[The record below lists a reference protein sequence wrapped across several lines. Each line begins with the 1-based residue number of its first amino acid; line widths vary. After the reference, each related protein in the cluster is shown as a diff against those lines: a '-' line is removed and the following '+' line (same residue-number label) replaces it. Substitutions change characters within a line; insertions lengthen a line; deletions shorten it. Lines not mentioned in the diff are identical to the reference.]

1 MTKKEFYDLLLKFE
15 NNDCTIGEEKLLF
28 QFYDDLQK
36 KDKMGSWT
44 LSEKEETRIRLLRR
58 INNSIQAPQEKQ
70 TKKINWKRYQSIA
83 AVVICFMAA
92 GYLFFQLTGTPSDI
106 LPKDAITLQL
116 EDGTIHILENDG
128 TVKIQN
134 KNGDIIGQQ
143 NGNQLTYDKNS
154 SPQKL
159 AYNTLS
165 IPNGKTFQL
174 QLSDG
179 TQVHLNAG
187 SSLKYPVQF
196 LKDAERKVFITGEA
210 FLSVSKDTKHPFIV
224 NANNL
229 NVRVLGTQFNVSAYP
244 EDNTAD
250 VVLVEGSVGL
260 YAKNDVFDAS
270 KSDLLK
276 PGFKGS
282 YNKETK
288 KISKE
293 AVTTSIYTSWLTGE
307 LIFRNMTFDN
317 ILKKLERH
325 YDITIV
331 NNNKTLGNKVFNA
344 NFGQISA
351 NEVFRKLKINYGI
364 EYQMDGDTIIIK

>member
-1 MTKKEFYDLLLKFE
+1 MTKKEIDDLLLKFE
-15 NNDCTIGEEKLLF
+15 NNDCTTGEKNLLF

-36 KDKMGSWT
+36 EDKMASWN

-58 INNSIQAPQEKQ
+58 INNSIRTSEEKQ
-70 TKKINWKRYQSIA
+70 TQKISWKKYQAIA
-83 AVVICFMAA
+83 AIFICFITA
-92 GYLFFQLTGTPSDI
+92 GYLFFQLTKAPSDI

-116 EDGTIHILENDG
+116 EDGTIQILEKDG

-134 KNGDIIGQQ
+134 TNGHIVGEQ
-143 NGNQLTYDKNS
+143 NGNQLTYNKNS
-154 SPQKL
+154 SSQKL
-159 AYNTLS
+159 AYNILR

-179 TQVHLNAG
+179 TTVHLNAG
-187 SSLKYPVQF
+187 SSLKYPVEF

-210 FLSVSKDTKHPFIV
+210 FLTVSKDAKHPFIV

-244 EDNTAD
+244 EDNTTD

-260 YAKNDVFDAS
+260 YTNNEVFDTQ
-270 KSDLLK
+270 KSNLLK
-276 PGFKGS
+276 PGFKAS
-282 YNKETK
+282 YNKQTE
-288 KISKE
+288 KIRKD
-293 AVTTSIYTSWLTGE
+293 AVRTAIYTSWMGGE

-331 NNNKTLGNKVFNA
+331 NNNKALGNKIFNA
-344 NFGQISA
+344 NFRKTSFK
-351 NEVFRKLKINYGI
+351 EVFDKLKINYGI
-364 EYQMDGDTIIIK
+364 EYQIDGNTIIIK

>member
-1 MTKKEFYDLLLKFE
+1 MTKKEFDDLLLKFE
-15 NNDCTIGEEKLLF
+15 NNECTIGEKNLLF

-36 KDKMGSWT
+36 EDKMALWN

-58 INNSIQAPQEKQ
+58 INNSIRASEEKQ
-70 TKKINWKRYQSIA
+70 IPKINWKKHQAIA
-83 AVVICFMAA
+83 AVFICFITA
-92 GYLFFQLTGTPSDI
+92 GYLFFQLPKAPSDI

-116 EDGTIHILENDG
+116 EDGTIQILEKDG

-134 KNGDIIGQQ
+134 TNGHIVREQ
-143 NGNQLTYDKNS
+143 NGNKLTYNKNS
-154 SPQKL
+154 SSQKL
-159 AYNTLS
+159 AYNTLT

-179 TQVHLNAG
+179 TNVHLNAG

-196 LKDAERKVFITGEA
+196 LNDRERKVIITGEA
-210 FLSVSKDTKHPFIV
+210 FLSVSKDPKHPFIV

-244 EDNTAD
+244 EDTTTD

-260 YAKNDVFDAS
+260 YAKNEVFDAT

-282 YNKETK
+282 YNKQTK
-288 KISKE
+288 KIRKDP
-293 AVTTSIYTSWLTGE
+293 VMTSVYTSWLTGE
-307 LIFRNMTFDN
+307 LVFRNMTFNN

-325 YDITIV
+325 YNITIV

-344 NFGQISA
+344 SFRKTSFK
-351 NEVFRKLKINYGI
+351 EVFQKLKINYGI
-364 EYQMDGDTIIIK
+364 DYQMEGNTIIIK